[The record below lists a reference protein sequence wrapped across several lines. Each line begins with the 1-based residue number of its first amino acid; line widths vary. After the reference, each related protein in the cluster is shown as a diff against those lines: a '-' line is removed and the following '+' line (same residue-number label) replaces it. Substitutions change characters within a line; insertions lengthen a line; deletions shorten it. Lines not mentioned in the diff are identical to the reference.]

1 MNATERAK
9 ALVAYLGIEAN
20 WETGAIAGQT
30 LERVAAMFQE
40 AENAG
45 RSQRLEVAEDLRLF
59 DAEEWGLLMD
69 TLPISADNKDFEFIE
84 GIRQKLNMAN
94 ATPSYYM
101 VPLTRAAL
109 MLRQINNLQHAGIP
123 IDAGLWSDAFQTTEK
138 ALGRLPV
145 NIIEAA
151 RSDEA

>member
-1 MNATERAK
+1 MNATERAR
-9 ALVAYLGIEAN
+9 ALVADMIYVDANNNCNQISHGIFEK
-20 WETGAIAGQT
+20 I
-30 LERVAAMFQE
+30 VAALQE

-151 RSDEA
+151 

>member
-123 IDAGLWSDAFQTTEK
+123 IDAGLWSDAFHAAEK